1 MNRNELS
8 LHFKLVKMDKVE
20 VSNDNEYIIGTS
32 SLATCVGFLVYSE
45 SKHIGIVGHV
55 SDNLDK
61 ALEELE
67 KLIVECEL
75 YNEKL
80 KYIVVPGTYY
90 NHYKIREYLSLYF
103 RKHKDLFIPF
113 DKIPKNAIRKDVIK
127 EYHVSSNEFAFDT
140 LSGKFITDK
149 VLFGKEYY
157 DLINSKKVYY

>member
-1 MNRNELS
+1 MDKNELS

-45 SKHIGIVGHV
+45 SKHIGIVGHI

-80 KYIVVPGTYY
+80 KYIVVPGSYY

-103 RKHKDLFIPF
+103 KKHNNLFIPF
-113 DKIPKNAIRKDVIK
+113 NKVPKNAIKRDIIK

-140 LSGKFITDK
+140 MSGEFVTDK

-157 DLINSKKVYY
+157 DLINSKKM